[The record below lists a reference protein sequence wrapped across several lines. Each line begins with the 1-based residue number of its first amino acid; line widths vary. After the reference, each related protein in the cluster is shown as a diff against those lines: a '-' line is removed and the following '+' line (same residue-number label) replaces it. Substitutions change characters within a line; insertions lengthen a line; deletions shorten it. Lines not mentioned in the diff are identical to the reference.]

1 MSLTNT
7 EKRQLRSDLFLY
19 IDGIALVPAI
29 SFLYK
34 HDILSKIDLED
45 EIEEINIACNKIKEQ
60 IDEFCK
66 RSSYYWYNLKTDK
79 EKDEFMKKFIDSSL
93 KHKNIK
99 KK

>member
-1 MSLTNT
+1 MYETAVNASQDG
-7 EKRQLRSDLFLY
+7 EKGVLIIIAIELG
-19 IDGIALVPAI
+19 IDVED
-29 SFLYK
+29 FK
-34 HDILSKIDLED
+34 D

>member
-1 MSLTNT
+1 MYETAVNASQDG
-7 EKRQLRSDLFLY
+7 EKGVLIIIAIELG
-19 IDGIALVPAI
+19 IDVED
-29 SFLYK
+29 FK
-34 HDILSKIDLED
+34 D
-45 EIEEINIACNKIKEQ
+45 EIEEINITCNKIKEQ